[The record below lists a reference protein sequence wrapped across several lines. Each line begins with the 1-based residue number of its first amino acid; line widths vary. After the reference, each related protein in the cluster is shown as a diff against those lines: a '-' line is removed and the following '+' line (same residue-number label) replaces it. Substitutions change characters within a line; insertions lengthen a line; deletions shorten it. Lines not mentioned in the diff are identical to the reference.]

1 MKILNLNRKTL
12 SFLGAFLMS
21 SGLIAAGD
29 ITYDHFYKA
38 TDPMSVKEQKAIE
51 LVNNAIAYYQ
61 KYGLE
66 AALETF
72 KNRNG
77 PFCIKHSH
85 GYSGLDV
92 GTIEGVI
99 LASCKS
105 QGLIGKNISAWK
117 SPDGTLQS
125 RLLVEAVKQN
135 PQGVIIG
142 PTISNFNPSTGKPA
156 ARRCV
161 AREIDGLIFS
171 TPIYVQ
177 APLHTDIVAVE
188 DMKAAQDPKNAQLV
202 DIKMYQREGQ
212 QFSKP

>member
-1 MKILNLNRKTL
+1 MKILNSKLKTL
-12 SFLGAFLMS
+12 SFLGAFFMS
-21 SGLIAAGD
+21 SGLLAAED
-29 ITYDHFYKA
+29 ITYDHFYKT
-38 TDPMSVKEQKAIE
+38 TDPTLVKEKKAVA

-61 KYGLE
+61 KHGLE

-77 PFCIKHSH
+77 PFCIKYSH

-99 LASCKS
+99 LASCKN
-105 QGLIGKNISAWK
+105 QGLIGKNISAWR

-125 RLLVEAVKQN
+125 QLLIESVKQN

-142 PTISNFNPSTGKPA
+142 PTLSNFNPSTGKPA

-177 APLHTDIVAVE
+177 APLHTDIVAIE
-188 DMKAAQDPKNAQLV
+188 DMKAAQDPKNALPV
-202 DIKMYQREGQ
+202 VYKFR
-212 QFSKP
+212 